1 MITPDINNL
10 NVRDIVK
17 EIERE
22 SLDVY
27 LFLKKQFERG
37 PIVQNY
43 LFQFVFRSFYGLD
56 RAGLTPEFKKEYF
69 ELMEKCRTSNHID
82 LSALLKHL
90 NKIQN
95 RKGQKTL
102 QFSFITKLANIV
114 DDDYPLYDSKVAKVF
129 KLIPPSSNKSTNDRI
144 NEFLESYEK
153 LKNYYHELLN
163 GNVCAPIFASF
174 HEMHPNDIL
183 SQIPPLKLL
192 DFFFWSWGTQL

>member
-10 NVRDIVK
+10 NVCDIVK
-17 EIERE
+17 GIERE

-27 LFLKKQFERG
+27 LFLKEEIERG

-69 ELMEKCRTSNHID
+69 KLMEECRTSNHID
-82 LSALLKHL
+82 LSALLKDL
-90 NKIQN
+90 DEIQN

-102 QFSFITKLANIV
+102 QFSFITKLANTV
-114 DDDYPLYDSKVAKVF
+114 DDDYPLYDSQVAKVF
-129 KLIPPSSNKSTNDRI
+129 KFILSSSNKPTNDRI
-144 NEFLESYEK
+144 NEFSESYEK
-153 LKNYYHELLN
+153 LKNYYHELLLLN

-174 HEMHPNDIL
+174 
-183 SQIPPLKLL
+183 LL
-192 DFFFWSWGTQL
+192 NAS